1 MKKLMINIEESPN
14 GFFYDF
20 DMTEDGNNMMSYNM
34 TKQEMKDNL
43 LEMLSDD
50 EGREIKMSDIRIR
63 FNGRFIN
70 LKDL

>member
-1 MKKLMINIEESPN
+1 MKKLTINIIESPN

-20 DMTEDGNNMMSYNM
+20 DMTDGNNMMSYNM

-50 EGREIKMSDIRIR
+50 EGREIKMSDISIR
-63 FNGRFIN
+63 FNGKFIK